1 MFVAGS
7 RRFRSQDRAG
17 RHRRHDEGCARGS
30 GVAHAV
36 RLNSYLTSILDN
48 AATTPLCDAAA
59 EAMAPY
65 MKAAPDGA
73 FGNANS
79 LHSIGREA
87 FSELARTRVCAS
99 PWALGASQR
108 PDEIVVFTSG
118 ATEADNAAIVG
129 MALAERDRRRL
140 RGNAASGRVVMSRI
154 EHHAVLHS
162 AAMLKRLGFE
172 VDFVDNDASGHIGVE
187 VLERVMREDT
197 VLVSIMAVNN
207 EVGTVLDT
215 AALAEAAHRH
225 GALFH
230 ADAVQA
236 LGKIPF
242 NVGALGVDAASFSSH
257 KVGGPQGVGV
267 MYLVT
272 RTPFVAYMAGGGQER
287 GMRSGTQNIAGI
299 LGRAAAVEHAVAFQ
313 PAFAE
318 RAAKLRDSLYQE
330 LCSLPKVSATVR
342 LESGEFAPHIV
353 NVCVSG
359 MESQTMILQLDLRGF
374 CVSGGSACSSNSL
387 DPSHV
392 LSALG

>member
-1 MFVAGS
+1 MLFGS
-7 RRFRSQDRAG
+7 NRT
-17 RHRRHDEGCARGS
+17 
-30 GVAHAV
+30 
-36 RLNSYLTSILDN
+36 YIYLDN

-65 MKAAPDGA
+65 MKAAPDGT

-87 FSELARTRVCAS
+87 FSELEDARARVAR
-99 PWALGASQR
+99 ALGAQR
-108 PDEIVVFTSG
+108 PDEIVFTSG

-129 MALAERDRRRL
+129 MALAERDRGRL

-187 VLERVMREDT
+187 ALERVMREDT

-267 MYLVT
+267 MYLKT

-299 LGRAAAVEHAVAFQ
+299 LGCAAAVEHAVAFQ

-392 LSALG
+392 LSALGVKRNLAQGSLRISFGEITDEADVASFVEAFKEVVS